1 MARIRHLAIIS
12 DNRERLAEFYTKAFG
27 MKRIESNGPAIYL
40 TDGYINLALIQKR
53 PHNKEG
59 LYHFGFVVDAIEPLV
74 PLCKELGAAS
84 DVEARPCRPK
94 GVDGFVREGWDGDRR
109 ANKSGRRHTRQ

>member
-40 TDGYINLALIQKR
+40 TDGSINLALIQKR

-74 PLCKELGAAS
+74 QLCKELGAAS
-84 DVEARPCRPK
+84 DVEARPYQAESRVRDP
-94 GVDGFVREGWDGDRR
+94 DGNPIDVSLRGWPVE
-109 ANKSGRRHTRQ
+109 

>member
-1 MARIRHLAIIS
+1 MARIRHLAIVS
-12 DNRERLAEFYTKAFG
+12 ENRERLVEFYTKAFG
-27 MKRIESNGPAIYL
+27 MKRIESTGPAIYL

-59 LYHFGFVVDAIEPLV
+59 LYHFGFVVDDIEALK

-84 DVEARPCRPK
+84 DVENRPFQAETRVHDPDGN
-94 GVDGFVREGWDGDRR
+94 GVDVSLRGWPVD
-109 ANKSGRRHTRQ
+109 

>member
-1 MARIRHLAIIS
+1 MKRGRISRNCFSDDRLICCESLKGGSFMARIRHLAIVS
-12 DNRERLAEFYTKAFG
+12 ENRERLVEFYTKAFG
-27 MKRIESNGPAIYL
+27 MKQIESTGPAIYL

-59 LYHFGFVVDAIEPLV
+59 LYHFGFVVDDIEALK

-84 DVEARPCRPK
+84 DVENR
-94 GVDGFVREGWDGDRR
+94 
-109 ANKSGRRHTRQ
+109 

>member
-1 MARIRHLAIIS
+1 MARIRHLAIVS
-12 DNRERLAEFYTKAFG
+12 ENRERLVEFYTKAFG
-27 MKRIESNGPAIYL
+27 MKQIESTGPAIYL

-59 LYHFGFVVDAIEPLV
+59 LYHFGFVVDDIEALK

-84 DVEARPCRPK
+84 DVENRPFQAETRVHDPDGT
-94 GVDGFVREGWDGDRR
+94 GVDVSLRGWPVE
-109 ANKSGRRHTRQ
+109 